1 MIEEAATAG
10 IPLGDSEN
18 ENAPS
23 AESRSDSE
31 VSEGPES
38 ASASLDYT
46 GPSGFAKSHLEH
58 VSERLQNKLQALT
71 ALKRSLKPDSKVL
84 SKLQGEVDSLHGE
97 RREVSLHIE

>member
-1 MIEEAATAG
+1 MNIKRRNSYLFSNNR
-10 IPLGDSEN
+10 IVFSRDSEN

-23 AESRSDSE
+23 VESRSDSE
-31 VSEGPES
+31 VSEGSES

-71 ALKRSLKPDSKVL
+71 
-84 SKLQGEVDSLHGE
+84 
-97 RREVSLHIE
+97 VSLNREQSLFKNGLL